1 MSSDFFQNLNDGSNK
16 PPRLAVHQSWWAM
29 IDLGNGEREWTVEEK
44 FEKIAAA
51 GFTGIL
57 GGVPSDPQEAAKWR
71 NLLDRYNFD
80 FGITI
85 TPRSVEEGKAALE
98 NARNFGV
105 NYVNAQVQDNFV
117 IGQAAIDLLQ
127 GLVTAANEAEMPF
140 FAETHRG
147 RITQDLHR
155 TVDYV
160 QAVPGLR
167 LTLDL
172 SHYILAGE
180 MGSPSEKGEALFNQ
194 LLPRTGSVHARVS
207 NGEQIQVDIG
217 PEGQHPMVAHF
228 KRWWSTGMRY
238 WAGQAGPGD
247 VFPFISELG
256 PAGYAITLPG
266 TTQEISDRWEQ
277 ALVFKRI
284 AEECWE
290 QATQPELTPV
300 NG

>member
-1 MSSDFFQNLNDGSNK
+1 MSSDSVKNLNDGSNR

-29 IDLGNGEREWTVEEK
+29 IAVGNSEREWTVEEK

-57 GGVPSDPQEAAKWR
+57 HSVPSDPEEAARWR
-71 NLLDRYNFD
+71 SLLDRYNFD

-85 TPRSVEEGKAALE
+85 TPRTVDEGKAALE
-98 NARNFGV
+98 NAKTFGV
-105 NYVNAQVQDNFV
+105 DYVNAQVQDNFV
-117 IGQAAIDLLQ
+117 IGQPAIDLLQ
-127 GLVTAANEAEMPF
+127 GLVTAAKEVDMPF

-155 TVDYV
+155 TVEYV
-160 QAVPGLR
+160 QAIPDLR

-172 SHYILAGE
+172 SHYVLAGE
-180 MGSPSEKGEALFNQ
+180 MGSYSEQGEALFNQ
-194 LLPRTGSVHARVS
+194 LLPRTGSIHARVS
-207 NGEQIQVDIG
+207 NGEQIQIDIG
-217 PEGQHPMVAHF
+217 PEGNHPMVEHF
-228 KRWWSTGMRY
+228 KRWWSTGMRH

-247 VFPFISELG
+247 IFPFISELG

-266 TTQEISDRWEQ
+266 TDREISDRWQQ
-277 ALVFKRI
+277 ALVYKKL

-290 QATQPELTPV
+290 QAMLPEVIPV
-300 NG
+300 QG